1 MDLDGRI
8 GEVLALMPGAYVSEG
23 QKLATVIPGGEL
35 LIIAEFNPEARER
48 ATENLVYLDVL
59 ET

>member
-1 MDLDGRI
+1 MARI
-8 GEVLALMPGAYVSEG
+8 R
-23 QKLATVIPGGEL
+23 K
-35 LIIAEFNPEARER
+35 IIAEFNGPARER

>member
-1 MDLDGRI
+1 LKRVRNI
-8 GEVLALMPGAYVSEG
+8 V
-23 QKLATVIPGGEL
+23 TR
-35 LIIAEFNPEARER
+35 FNPPARER